1 MTRSF
6 LLFIPFLFLAACDQ
20 QIATSVREHPLSRTI
35 KMDDGYKVGVVPQGN
50 NVWVASGGRKHN
62 EQHGDTWVQYRR
74 ERAIEIASGCRVQS
88 VLSKPDEPLLRAK
101 VACAVAKAVDPDAK
115 PIHYYG
121 KDIWK
126 K

>member
-1 MTRSF
+1 MLRPIVF
-6 LLFIPFLFLAACDQ
+6 ILCLFSLAACDG
-20 QIATSVREHPLSRTI
+20 QIAPSVANHPMKQTI

-50 NVWVASGGRKHN
+50 DQWVASGGKKRKEN
-62 EQHGDTWVQYRR
+62 HGDTWVQYRR
-74 ERAIEIASGCRVQS
+74 ERAIEIASGCRVQK

-101 VACAVAKAVDPDAK
+101 VSCAAAKVDPDTK

>member
-1 MTRSF
+1 MKRIF
-6 LLFIPFLFLAACDQ
+6 LLFIPALFMAACDQ
-20 QIATSVREHPLSRTI
+20 QIATSVKEHPLGRTI

-50 NVWVASGGRKHN
+50 NEWVASGGKKRREN
-62 EQHGDTWVQYRR
+62 HGDTWVQYRR
-74 ERAIEIASGCRVQS
+74 ERAIEIASGCRVQK

-101 VACAVAKAVDPDAK
+101 VTCAAARVDPDTK